1 MGMAASQVR
10 FLSLQNRKNTVGL
23 NLMTLSNRK
32 LALSRDMNR
41 IANEY
46 NDAMNLKTLK
56 WSSDSGVT
64 YNDLSYDMLM
74 KPNDLNATLPYI
86 VTDANGRVVVDDSNI
101 SFDGFTSDYSYR
113 DLATLISTY
122 SGTDSKTNLPIYDN
136 VDNVNGPVDSAISGN
151 ASLPGCEYTNVSD
164 VNQYDIKSNSL
175 RYDLL
180 SKLGVISE
188 EDYESFLAASANVSG
203 NAIGESFTN
212 WEDVLDKY
220 IKDGGM
226 TNTGSPVTLELSDKD
241 GNVEEVSSSTYFGTW
256 DPTKNTFVG
265 GCAKGNLAVA
275 KYELDQY
282 QSWCG
287 ELHKANLN
295 SETTHTFTGISGIT
309 LTQSTDSILSSLDEA
324 TDSPDNPCTTKTI
337 VDNYEELGGDFSNW
351 TGIYNSSTACVEV
364 TGFTGNNL
372 VDLLTVMG
380 GSLFNA
386 FTSASNTEGANG
398 DRGWSLSNQISDDD
412 YNIDADNL
420 DVNNSASNVVKKD
433 LAKAAS
439 EWALK
444 QTMNFYNVT
453 YDSQHYAG
461 KSKNP
466 LDHAVNNSAD
476 FNGVT
481 SSKKKKTI
489 WSIIATVV
497 GVIAGVIAGVVTGG
511 SAWVAIAAG
520 LVGGALGTGGG
531 AVVEGDKSIYT
542 GSNRKYAFNVNN
554 FMETYFTFYQMYID
568 AEGDTSK
575 LIVGNSTQTV
585 NDDSVGVDVSNIEKQ
600 TDLLTSSNQVS
611 TYTDSST
618 GTTYYVKEW
627 NSSHTAPKDFTIG
640 SGVYAVQANSSSKGY
655 LYNGQFV
662 EQEFV
667 TFTDEDGGAHSVA
680 TRNIYVDK
688 EGNTVDVQVD
698 KNTGDT
704 TATYTNPSGLMI
716 DGNPSQYKKIIMR
729 LTADGE
735 ETYEYYDS
743 VTSTTK
749 LAQPTKEIP
758 SAECE
763 YNGLKVAN
771 SGSVFTGQISVYLT
785 PNSANLQILNDRI
798 TQAEKALADANAGV
812 ESVYSEKEK
821 RLMAYF
827 DAIFKMISSNGWV
840 YDESVNSDDK
850 TASKNYLNAKLQN
863 NMYFITEVETV
874 DGSEYN
880 YATKL
885 ASNVSKIFEVYDKD
899 AQNAA
904 LSKYEA
910 EKAEINSKEKQIDIR
925 MNKLEAEQDA
935 ISTELDSIKKIIDD
949 NVSTTFKIFT

>member
-136 VDNVNGPVDSAISGN
+136 VGNVNGPVDSAISGN

-164 VNQYDIKSNSL
+164 VNQYDIKGNSL

-212 WEDVLDKY
+212 WDDVLDKY

-226 TNTGSPVTLELSDKD
+226 TNTGSPVTLGLSDKD
-241 GNVEEVSSSTYFGTW
+241 GNVEDVSSSTYFGTW

-275 KYELDQY
+275 KYELEQY
-282 QSWCG
+282 QNWCG
-287 ELHKANLN
+287 ELHKAKL
-295 SETTHTFTGISGIT
+295 SETTTHSFTGISGIE
-309 LTQSTDSILSSLDEA
+309 LQQETQPIIDDLNAFGASDLSSM
-324 TDSPDNPCTTKTI
+324 
-337 VDNYEELGGDFSNW
+337 FSSNSTAQNTGSWSSIYNNNSGLLISGW
-351 TGIYNSSTACVEV
+351 TGDQFLS
-364 TGFTGNNL
+364 
-372 VDLLTVMG
+372 LLANF
-380 GSLFNA
+380 GS
-386 FTSASNTEGANG
+386 
-398 DRGWSLSNQISDDD
+398 SLSNSLEEAGNAGAAD
-412 YNIDADNL
+412 NIDGWSFVNQIADDEITIK
-420 DVNNSASNVVKKD
+420 DVNDAGEQYELTTDLADAARKWAFQQTVSFYNANSAVSVGKTKHPD
-433 LAKAAS
+433 ETAKN
-439 EWALK
+439 E
-444 QTMNFYNVT
+444 MNNHNT
-453 YDSQHYAG
+453 
-461 KSKNP
+461 
-466 LDHAVNNSAD
+466 AVYC
-476 FNGVT
+476 
-481 SSKKKKTI
+481 KKKKTAWGWI
-489 WSIIATVV
+489 VTALAAV
-497 GVIAGVIAGVVTGG
+497 AGVVGGIFTGG
-511 SAWVAIAAG
+511 ATAIIALGAWAGMAGAAG
-520 LVGGALGTGGG
+520 ASAGDGFSTTGG
-531 AVVEGDKSIYT
+531 KQT
-542 GSNRKYAFNVNN
+542 AFGLQN
-554 FMETYFTFYQMYID
+554 FMKTYFTFYQMYID
-568 AEGDTSK
+568 ANGDTDAIMQASQGLSTSQK
-575 LIVGNSTQTV
+575 VHDTSVIDSIAGVEADSGKKSSLYKNNSEV
-585 NDDSVGVDVSNIEKQ
+585 FIDP
-600 TDLLTSSNQVS
+600 TSGK
-611 TYTDSST
+611 TYFT
-618 GTTYYVKEW
+618 GTTIEQI
-627 NSSHTAPKDFTIG
+627 SSEYSLYKAPDG
-640 SGVYAVQANSSSKGY
+640 SMYQAKNLTFDSDGDGSLDQTVQSK
-655 LYNGQFV
+655 NV
-662 EQEFV
+662 
-667 TFTDEDGGAHSVA
+667 
-680 TRNIYVDK
+680 YVDK
-688 EGNTVDVQVD
+688 QGNKVTSQINDDGSSLLVYEANGSSTLIDS
-698 KNTGDT
+698 NGS
-704 TATYTNPSGLMI
+704 ATS
-716 DGNPSQYKKIIMR
+716 YKKIEISI
-729 LTADGE
+729 TPEGD
-735 ETYEYYDS
+735 ETYKYYDAS
-743 VTSTTK
+743 GAETASPQKDVYS
-749 LAQPTKEIP
+749 
-758 SAECE
+758 SALQ
-763 YNGLKVAN
+763 YNGLKVTSDLGN
-771 SGSVFTGQISVYLT
+771 TTFTDAISVYLT
-785 PNSANLQILNDRI
+785 PTQKNLQILNDRI